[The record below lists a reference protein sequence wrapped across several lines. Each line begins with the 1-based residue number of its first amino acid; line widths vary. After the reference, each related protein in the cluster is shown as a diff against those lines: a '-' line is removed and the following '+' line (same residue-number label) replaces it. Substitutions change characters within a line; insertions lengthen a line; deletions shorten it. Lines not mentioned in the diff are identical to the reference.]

1 MGVKGKL
8 IASVEVKCG
17 GHLVHDI
24 IHTNTHHLPN
34 ICPGKLN
41 GFEIHEG
48 GTVKVGSVVIWKYND
63 DGKDKIAKQVIEA
76 IDHQKKSITWKVIG
90 GDLLELYNSFTI
102 ISSNDH
108 QWTTWTFVYEKKT
121 EDVPEPLVLLGL
133 ALGVTKDIECHLLNF
148 TTFLSY
154 EGETMGLKGKLTASV
169 EVECGGHLFHD
180 LYQNNPHQLCTISP
194 SKVKHF
200 EILKGGII
208 KIGSIVSWKYNN
220 GGKDT
225 TVKEVIEAID
235 PQKKSIT
242 WKVIEGDLL
251 ELYNSFTII
260 TSCEQQ
266 WTTWTLVYDKKTKDI
281 PEPIA
286 LLGCALDM
294 TKDIEDHLLKK

>member
-1 MGVKGKL
+1 
-8 IASVEVKCG
+8 
-17 GHLVHDI
+17 
-24 IHTNTHHLPN
+24 
-34 ICPGKLN
+34 
-41 GFEIHEG
+41 
-48 GTVKVGSVVIWKYND
+48 
-63 DGKDKIAKQVIEA
+63 
-76 IDHQKKSITWKVIG
+76 
-90 GDLLELYNSFTI
+90 
-102 ISSNDH
+102 
-108 QWTTWTFVYEKKT
+108 
-121 EDVPEPLVLLGL
+121 
-133 ALGVTKDIECHLLNF
+133 
-148 TTFLSY
+148 
-154 EGETMGLKGKLTASV
+154 MGLKGKLTASV

-194 SKVKHF
+194 S
-200 EILKGGII
+200 
-208 KIGSIVSWKYNN
+208 
-220 GGKDT
+220 GKDT

-294 TKDIEDHLLKK
+294 TKDIEGHLLKK